1 MEQPEPDSAMAMNAA
16 PASERRA
23 SRFQPFDKG
32 APDSTSAMLQ
42 SLGLRAGERR
52 FPRSG
57 TKRLISA
64 LAARAPDFRP
74 NEDGCCGVLRRE
86 YRQSAAAGGPRPHP
100 SAAGNAAAPTGTCAP
115 PTRARI

>member
-1 MEQPEPDSAMAMNAA
+1 MAMNAA

-23 SRFQPFDKG
+23 SRFQPFDKR
-32 APDSTSAMLQ
+32 APDSTSAMLH

-74 NEDGCCGVLRRE
+74 NDDGRCGVLRRE
-86 YRQSAAAGGPRPHP
+86 YRQKRGRRRAAAGQSAAA
-100 SAAGNAAAPTGTCAP
+100 NAAAPAGIWAP
-115 PTRARI
+115 PAPGRVGGGAGVAA

>member
-1 MEQPEPDSAMAMNAA
+1 MAMNAA
-16 PASERRA
+16 QASERRA
-23 SRFQPFDKG
+23 SRFQMCDKR

-42 SLGLRAGERR
+42 GLGLRAGERR

-74 NEDGCCGVLRRE
+74 KEDVCGGVLRRD
-86 YRQSAAAGGPRPHP
+86 YRQSAAAGGPRPDQ
-100 SAAGNAAAPTGTCAP
+100 SAAANAAAPTGTCALP
-115 PTRARI
+115 ARARIAAGAD

>member
-1 MEQPEPDSAMAMNAA
+1 MAMNAA
-16 PASERRA
+16 TASERRV
-23 SRFQPFDKG
+23 SGFQPFDKR

-42 SLGLRAGERR
+42 GLGLRAGERQ

-74 NEDGCCGVLRRE
+74 NEDGRCGVLRGE
-86 YRQSAAAGGPRPHP
+86 YRQKRGRRRGAGPAVDRGGGPRP
-100 SAAGNAAAPTGTCAP
+100 
-115 PTRARI
+115 ARG